1 MTMPEGSTKDAAGG
15 TPFIKKRAP
24 TLYFIIGM
32 KLVKGTALVA
42 LAVVLFKLADN
53 DLPAELHDLLEFL
66 KIDPEKRF
74 WSDLAVQIGRVTET
88 NVIWVGVGTVIYSL
102 FSWVEGIG
110 LMFRASWAGW
120 LAIGESA
127 FFIPIEVLDLL
138 HNFSWVVLVIL
149 GLNILIV
156 WYLFVNRHWLFRHHH
171 HHH

>member
-1 MTMPEGSTKDAAGG
+1 MRTPEGPAKDMDGD
-15 TPFIKKRAP
+15 TTFIKKRAP
-24 TLYFIIGM
+24 TLYFIIGV

-53 DLPAELHDLLEFL
+53 DLPAELRALLEFL
-66 KIDPEKRF
+66 KIDPENKF
-74 WSDLAVQIGRVTET
+74 CAALAEQIGRLSEA
-88 NVIWVGVGTVIYSL
+88 NVIWTGVGTVIYSL

-110 LMFRASWAGW
+110 LIFRASWAGW

-138 HNFSWVVLVIL
+138 HNFSGVVLVIL

-156 WYLFVNRHWLFRHHH
+156 WYLFVNRHQLFRHHH